1 MLREPPTYIPRTTPF
16 DKKPIKYEGGRI
28 SRNSSNLNEKINE
41 FPITT
46 PINKGLEE
54 LLKNE
59 QFGKNMQNIIRLIQT
74 KYLPQLNKLE
84 VLLLNNPTF
93 LYITKII
100 GISKENTLRITGI
113 AALALL
119 VYTANS
125 ICRRHKSLLLD
136 IFIYSTPAISLYN
149 EIIKKEPEIL
159 DEKPKKTF
167 LDPKDILHRDL
178 KKCYQLKTW
187 LIYLLVS
194 SLFNVTDNFFI
205 NKSKPVT
212 EPSVTQTVIT
222 TTPYLL
228 RDTNKQIYTTITQ
241 VTPFSQRMYSN
252 ISQRIKN
259 TMKYSWYWVAKFLVV
274 YWMGYKGGR
283 DILYKN
289 IAIPIIKKCFIYE
302 IKSKRSISD
311 MDISFEDSDSF
322 SKNYQFIP
330 PNHPPKSASNT
341 RDHSLQPVTISNNS
355 SINFGNNVFFNDDSF
370 INTNSNYYYSTKG
383 NKDNNKKDE
392 LSYSGYFSDSFYESN
407 EALASR
413 LNNNNILNSIKYSSS
428 SNKMVQSSD
437 SLSVE
442 DPWKSNSFIG
452 NNNIP
457 IKRNRSFSLNS
468 INHSNN
474 SLNNYR
480 ATIFDV
486 NNKLSEY
493 YNDTSFE
500 NNNNN
505 NNESFYLSNNNN
517 KARKS

>member
-1 MLREPPTYIPRTTPF
+1 MLREPPRYLPRTTPF
-16 DKKPIKYEGGRI
+16 DRKPTKYEGGRI
-28 SRNSSNLNEKINE
+28 SRNTSNLNEKINE
-41 FPITT
+41 FPIST
-46 PINKGLEE
+46 PINKGLDE
-54 LLKNE
+54 LLKNKKLGE
-59 QFGKNMQNIIRLIQT
+59 NIRKIIRLIQT
-74 KYLPQLNKLE
+74 KYIPQLNKLE
-84 VLLLNNPTF
+84 VLLLNNPTYI
-93 LYITKII
+93 YITKII

-113 AALALL
+113 VALAILI
-119 VYTANS
+119 YTINS
-125 ICRRHKSLLLD
+125 LCRRHKSLLLD
-136 IFIYSTPAISLYN
+136 IFIYTTPAISLYN
-149 EIIKKEPEIL
+149 EIIKKEPDLL
-159 DEKPKKTF
+159 DEKPKKNF
-167 LDPKDILHRDL
+167 LDAKDILRRDL
-178 KKCYQLKTW
+178 RKCHQLKTW

-194 SLFNVTDNFFI
+194 SLFNITDNFFI
-205 NKSKPVT
+205 NKSKPII

-228 RDTNKQIYTTITQ
+228 RDTNKQIYTTIAQ
-241 VTPFSQRMYSN
+241 VTPFSQRLYSN

-259 TMKYSWYWVAKFLVV
+259 TIKYSWYWVFKSLIV
-274 YWMGYKGGR
+274 YWMGYKNGR
-283 DILYKN
+283 EILYQRF
-289 IAIPIIKKCFIYE
+289 AIPIIKKCFIYE

-322 SKNYQFIP
+322 SKNYQLIL
-330 PNHPPKSASNT
+330 PNHPPKISSNT
-341 RDHSLQPVTISNNS
+341 RDQGLLPLSSNNS
-355 SINFGNNVFFNDDSF
+355 INFSNNVYFNDDSF

-383 NKDNNKKDE
+383 NKDNSKKDE

-407 EALASR
+407 EALANR
-413 LNNNNILNSIKYSSS
+413 LNNNNNNLINSIKYSSS

-452 NNNIP
+452 SSNTP
-457 IKRNRSFSLNS
+457 KRNRSFSLNS

-480 ATIFDV
+480 ATIYDV

-505 NNESFYLSNNNN
+505 NNNNETYYISNN
-517 KARKS
+517 KAKK